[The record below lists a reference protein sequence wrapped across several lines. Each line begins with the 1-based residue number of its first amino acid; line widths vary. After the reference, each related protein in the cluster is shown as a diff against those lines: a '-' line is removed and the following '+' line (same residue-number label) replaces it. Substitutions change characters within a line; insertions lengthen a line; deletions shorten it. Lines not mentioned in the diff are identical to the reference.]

1 MMELCVMQLLEF
13 RAIFAAS
20 RILKNSI
27 MQFNYEYN
35 LSMKVKSAL
44 Y

>member
-20 RILKNSI
+20 RILK
-27 MQFNYEYN
+27 EYYY
-35 LSMKVKSAL
+35 AI
-44 Y
+44 